1 MMVAMDEVGRLFSL
15 VGVGVEDQELL
26 ANLGKVV
33 VNSTVLE
40 YTIAV
45 LVALTEGK
53 RGDACDDRAVEIV
66 KQTGG
71 ARSELP
77 RLARTRPGIAWLCTE
92 TEQLLTSRNILVHS
106 LILGHGQDGD
116 QYVMAIYDPRRNT
129 ETVVTTHV
137 VARHA
142 EYFEQNCARFRSAIS
157 AEVADETS

>member
-1 MMVAMDEVGRLFSL
+1 MMVSMDEVGDLLRLVS
-15 VGVGVEDQELL
+15 VGINDQELL
-26 ANLGKVV
+26 AKLGKVV

-71 ARSELP
+71 ARRELAALAMIRP
-77 RLARTRPGIAWLCTE
+77 RIAWLCTE
-92 TEQLLTSRNILVHS
+92 TRDLLTSRNILVHS
-106 LILGHGQDGD
+106 LILDHGQDGD
-116 QYVMAIYDPRRNT
+116 QYAMAIYDPRQDT
-129 ETVVTTHV
+129 ETVVSTHV

-142 EYFEQNCARFRSAIS
+142 EYFEQNCARFREAIT
-157 AEVADETS
+157 AEIANEVT